1 MHFQIFIKQ
10 EKVEH
15 AFCTCTIGQSG
26 YCEHIT
32 ALLYQLAH
40 KKMTLEI
47 IPTDV
52 AKTSL
57 PQTWHIPRGP
67 TLHGDKTDNIVV
79 QGYDRGKSAVSH
91 KRDQIHI
98 IQPYFWRRI
107 FKHLQFCWSDEK
119 YGYFVQHCCNGEW
132 YRLGANT
139 VWKVS
144 KRMCV
149 EIPKQ
154 TRSSDYIL
162 NLMENNAFPDLP

>member
-1 MHFQIFIKQ
+1 LHFQIFIKQ

-98 IQPYFWRRI
+98 IQPDFWRGI
-107 FKHLQFCWSDEK
+107 FKHLQFS
-119 YGYFVQHCCNGEW
+119 
-132 YRLGANT
+132 
-139 VWKVS
+139 
-144 KRMCV
+144 
-149 EIPKQ
+149 
-154 TRSSDYIL
+154 
-162 NLMENNAFPDLP
+162 